1 MTLSFFL
8 TNWLQGATSAAATPQ
23 EGIYDSTVMRI
34 KFPLLSISLLRL
46 NNGDTRS
53 YQYFYQYTTILRG
66 ESWERETETPQKM
79 IRFPFTHGNGAEPPS
94 GESSDSH
101 QTDQSS
107 SMNDTSRLKCARCIC
122 LKHADMTFVKMF
134 TITDFG
140 PIIFYPKSI
149 TRNILHFGTKQRKM
163 LKTLEWL

>member
-1 MTLSFFL
+1 MTLSFLL

-66 ESWERETETPQKM
+66 GSWERETETPQKM

-101 QTDQSS
+101 QTDQNS
-107 SMNDTSRLKCARCIC
+107 SMNDSSRIKCARCIC
-122 LKHADMTFVKMF
+122 LKHADMIFVKMF
-134 TITDFG
+134 VNTSRLWTNYILPKKHNSQQITFWD
-140 PIIFYPKSI
+140 
-149 TRNILHFGTKQRKM
+149 
-163 LKTLEWL
+163 KTA